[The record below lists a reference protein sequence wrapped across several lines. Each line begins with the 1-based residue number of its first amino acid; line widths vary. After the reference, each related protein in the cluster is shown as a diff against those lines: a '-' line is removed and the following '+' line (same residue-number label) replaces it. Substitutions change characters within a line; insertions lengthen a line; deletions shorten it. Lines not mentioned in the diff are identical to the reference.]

1 MKTKNPE
8 DKSGVEMLQLF
19 SSNCSLHGVN
29 KQTQKVKWKGSET
42 RTEKETHQAKAIT
55 THTLTHTHTHTHKE
69 ETISLSV
76 EASPVPTEPSHFPRD
91 HVTTACRSTISEVS
105 KGTSASKLYVLAESA
120 TPIYKIKHPGEFKH
134 RIMTNDCPY

>member
-55 THTLTHTHTHTHKE
+55 THTLTHTHTQ
-69 ETISLSV
+69 
-76 EASPVPTEPSHFPRD
+76 RGD
-91 HVTTACRSTISEVS
+91 N
-105 KGTSASKLYVLAESA
+105 
-120 TPIYKIKHPGEFKH
+120 KH
-134 RIMTNDCPY
+134 